1 MFELNACNILDAL
14 DADSMLPTRPGTL
27 IAAPLA
33 VLLDV
38 VNLSDQKSQVNG
50 EAVSTDVTYPQLEV
64 CSIAPIARQCT
75 THDIF
80 ISCVSTQC
88 HILGHRDR
96 HSRERGLVG
105 GIQSADI
112 RVIMVSRCQ
121 QTCRSIF
128 STCLNLITS
137 LAP

>member
-1 MFELNACNILDAL
+1 MFELNACNILAAL
-14 DADSMLPTRPGTL
+14 DADSMLPRLPGTL

-38 VNLSDQKSQVNG
+38 VNLSDHKSQVNG
-50 EAVSTDVTYPQLEV
+50 EAVSTDVTYSQLEV
-64 CSIAPIARQCT
+64 CGIAGIAPIARQCT

-96 HSRERGLVG
+96 YSRERGLVG

-112 RVIMVSRCQ
+112 HVIVSRHVAIDFQ
-121 QTCRSIF
+121 
-128 STCLNLITS
+128 
-137 LAP
+137 